1 MLTVD
6 GEVHSQSSLLLLA
19 VGRGPVSTGNL
30 NVSLIYIVCTVAKFL
45 FIRYGILLKKLII
58 VYMFTKAT

>member
-30 NVSLIYIVCTVAKFL
+30 NVSLIYIVCTVATFL
-45 FIRYGILLKKLII
+45 FITCLQKLHNYNVLTFKK
-58 VYMFTKAT
+58 